1 MILPWKK
8 QQNRN
13 LNSRAGDNPVLFKI
27 NIMWKTVKLLVVAL
41 LFVSCTEDE
50 DPVTTET
57 ESFDRSAMLVNWADN
72 IIIPSFENFAD
83 VTQRLEEKTLQFTT
97 APTEANLEALR
108 NTYREAYLQ
117 FQTVS
122 LFEIGKSEM
131 INYRSR
137 LNTYPTDRKVILE
150 KIEDED
156 FNLELPSSYDEQGFP
171 ALDFLLNGLAET
183 DAETVAFYST
193 NSNAEAYKDY
203 LEDISKTI
211 NSTTGEVLSHWNN
224 SFRETFV
231 ANTSSSSTGAVDR
244 LTNDYIMYYEK
255 FLRSGKIG
263 IPAGIFTGNP
273 APGTVEAH
281 YSEGL
286 SKDLYLKALET
297 VEDFFNGEHFG
308 SAESGPSYKQYL
320 DYMNSVK
327 EGESLSALINAQFDA
342 TRKQA
347 EKLDPN
353 FVEQVKM
360 NNNLML
366 GAFDELQK
374 NVVLLKV
381 DMLQSLSI
389 SVDYVDSD
397 GD

>member
-1 MILPWKK
+1 MVLLWK
-8 QQNRN
+8 QQQNKN
-13 LNSRAGDNPVLFKI
+13 LNFRTGSNPVLFKS
-27 NIMWKTVKLLVVAL
+27 NVMWKTVKLLIGTL
-41 LFVSCTEDE
+41 LLVSCTENE
-50 DPVTTET
+50 DPIISET
-57 ESFDRSAMLVNWADN
+57 ESFNRGAMLVNWADN
-72 IIIPSFENFAD
+72 IIIPSFENFAS
-83 VTQRLEEKTLQFTT
+83 VTQRLEEKTLEFTAT
-97 APTEANLEALR
+97 PTEANLEVLR

-122 LFEIGKSEM
+122 LFEIGKAEM

-137 LNTYPTDRKVILE
+137 LNTYPTDREEILE
-150 KIEDED
+150 KIEDKD

-171 ALDFLLNGLAET
+171 ALDFLINGLAET

-193 NSNAEAYKDY
+193 NSNAEAYKGY
-203 LEDISKTI
+203 LGDISKTI
-211 NSTTGEVLSHWNN
+211 NSTTDEVLLHWKN

-231 ANTSSSSTGAVDR
+231 ANTTSSSTGAVDR
-244 LTNDYIMYYEK
+244 FTNDYIMYYER

-273 APGTVEAH
+273 APGTVEAF
-281 YSEGL
+281 YADGL

-297 VEDFFNGEHFG
+297 VQNFFNGAHFG

-327 EGESLSALINAQFDA
+327 KGENLSALINTQFDA

-360 NNNLML
+360 NNDLML